1 MAATL
6 NSVTGKNGKKR
17 IDELNV
23 ANKYNVLQ
31 EKENN
36 RMKRKQQLAEA
47 LNKINDPDIA

>member
-31 EKENN
+31 EKENK